1 VPVLDFGGT
10 ARAASF
16 ADRGHPTANH
26 RKPMTKTIDYYMSP
40 MSPWAYLGH
49 ERLAKIARNHGAQ
62 IAVKPVDFGRIF
74 PLSGGLPLPKR
85 APQLTIEP
93 KHFPYDATLASK
105 LIIAAGQRGEAAAM
119 RLAGAIMRGCWA
131 EERNMADE
139 AQLADCIRAEAL
151 DPAGLIAAAKSPET
165 AAQYEAL
172 IEEAIRRDVFGA
184 PTYVYRDELFWGQD
198 RLDFLDRALAA

>member
-1 VPVLDFGGT
+1 
-10 ARAASF
+10 
-16 ADRGHPTANH
+16 
-26 RKPMTKTIDYYMSP
+26 MTKTIDYYMSP

-85 APQLTIEP
+85 APQRQKYRLAELRRWKAHLGVPLTIEP

>member
-1 VPVLDFGGT
+1 MPKHV
-10 ARAASF
+10 
-16 ADRGHPTANH
+16 
-26 RKPMTKTIDYYMSP
+26 DYYVSLN
-40 MSPWAYLGH
+40 SPWTYLGH
-49 ERLAKIARNHGAQ
+49 ERLAGIARQHGAQ

-85 APQLTIEP
+85 APQRQKYRMAELRRWKEHLAVPLTLEP
-93 KHFPYDATLASK
+93 KHFPYDSTLASK
-105 LIIAAGQRGEAAAM
+105 LIIAAAQRGEAAAM

-131 EERNMADE
+131 EERNMAEE
-139 AQLADCIRAEAL
+139 AQLAECIRGEAL
-151 DPAGLIAAAKSPET
+151 DPTGLLALARSPEI

-198 RLDFLDRALAA
+198 RLDFLDRALAK